1 MEMPKYRGTIIA
13 TSTAKYKR
21 LNLVL
26 TSIAVTLI
34 AKWFVF
40 TLALVQA
47 ALGAAF
53 GIL

>member
-1 MEMPKYRGTIIA
+1 MQKMVFGVSNPKYDQSNI
-13 TSTAKYKR
+13 S
-21 LNLVL
+21 L

-53 GIL
+53 GSL